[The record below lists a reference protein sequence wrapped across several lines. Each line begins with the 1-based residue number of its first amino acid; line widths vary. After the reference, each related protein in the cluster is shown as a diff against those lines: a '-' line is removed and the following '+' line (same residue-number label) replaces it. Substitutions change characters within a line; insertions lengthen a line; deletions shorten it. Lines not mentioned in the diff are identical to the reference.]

1 MGVPPGVHIFDSS
14 KLMTTTA
21 ETRVQSADTTRY
33 EAVIGL
39 ECHVQLAT
47 RSKMFCGC
55 PTDYAGSPPNTH
67 VCPICLGMPG
77 VLPVINRAAV
87 ESTLMTG
94 LAIHATIPA
103 ATKFDR
109 KNYPYP
115 DLVKGYQIS
124 QYDLPL
130 VKGGWIEISVDN
142 TTRRINLERVHLE
155 EDTGKLTHAPGGSLV
170 DFNRA
175 GMPLMEM
182 VSQPDLRSPAEA
194 RAYLQKLRAI
204 LRTLGVSG
212 ADMEKGQL
220 RCDVNVSLR
229 PVGEAKLGTKVEV
242 KNLNSFRAVQR
253 ALEYEIVRQAAALDA
268 GEKIP
273 QETRGWVEDRG
284 VTVSQRSKEEA
295 HDYRYFPEPDLPP
308 IFVEEAWLARL
319 REQLPELP
327 DARRARYMRDF
338 GLGAYDAEA
347 LSTDQWAAR
356 LFEDTVGAGADA
368 KKAANWIQND
378 VARLRDAASD
388 GQVLEAGH
396 LAELL
401 KLVDDG
407 VIGISVARQV
417 LPTVYAT
424 GRAPRA
430 IVEEQGLGQ
439 VSDTGA
445 LEQTVRSVLA
455 ANPAPVADYRAGK
468 LTAINFLKGQVMK
481 ASRGKANPGVVEEL
495 LKQLLEQ
502 TGTQFSN

>member
-1 MGVPPGVHIFDSS
+1 
-14 KLMTTTA
+14 MTTT
-21 ETRVQSADTTRY
+21 TTSTTESRTTFPEPAKY

-55 PTDYAGSPPNTH
+55 PTDYAGSPPNAH

-77 VLPVINRAAV
+77 VLPVINATAV
-87 ESTLMTG
+87 EYTLKTG
-94 LAIHATIPA
+94 LALNATIPEA
-103 ATKFDR
+103 SKFDR

-130 VKGGWIEISVDN
+130 VKGGWVEIAVDGQ
-142 TTRRINLERVHLE
+142 TRRIQLERVHLE
-155 EDTGKLTHAPGGSLV
+155 EDTGKLTHVSGGSLV

-182 VSQPDLRSPAEA
+182 VSQPDLRTPAEA

-229 PVGEAKLGTKVEV
+229 PFGQAKFGTKVEV

-253 ALEYEIVRQAAALDA
+253 ALEYEMVRQAAALDA
-268 GEKIP
+268 GETIP
-273 QETRGWVEDRG
+273 QETRGWVEERG

-308 IFVEEAWLARL
+308 LFVDAAWLDRL
-319 REQLPELP
+319 RAQLPELP
-327 DARRARYMRDF
+327 DARRARYMATY

-356 LFEDTVGAGADA
+356 LFEDTVAAGADA

-378 VARLRDAASD
+378 VARLRGESD
-388 GQVLEAGH
+388 GHTLEAAH

-401 KLVDDG
+401 RLVDDG
-407 VIGISVARQV
+407 VIGISTARQL
-417 LPTVYAT
+417 LPNVYET
-424 GRAPRA
+424 GRSPSGL
-430 IVEEQGLGQ
+430 VEEQGLAQ
-439 VSDTGA
+439 VSDTSA
-445 LEQTVRSVLA
+445 LEQTVREVLA

-481 ASRGKANPGVVEEL
+481 ASRGKANPTVVESL
-495 LKQLLEQ
+495 LTQLLGQ
-502 TGTQFSN
+502 